1 MPCRDVLAD
10 RESLTASRDDAA
22 FGNGIDS
29 YGDIIMRVDLE
40 YVHRLLLCQFGN
52 VSFDTDFSH
61 AVQMSRNGI
70 GKAVDS
76 RQVFA
81 PPITACHDGLDV
93 ISRRFTGLFFDK
105 GQFIFIIVDFIS
117 IARP

>member
-10 RESLTASRDDAA
+10 RESLAASRDDAA
-22 FGNGIDS
+22 FGNGVDS

-40 YVHRLLLCQFGN
+40 YVHRLLLRQFGN
-52 VSFDTDFSH
+52 VGFDTDFSH

-70 GKAVDS
+70 GKASIATGLRPTNHCV
-76 RQVFA
+76 
-81 PPITACHDGLDV
+81 HDGLDV
-93 ISRRFTGLFFDK
+93 ISRRFAGLFFDK